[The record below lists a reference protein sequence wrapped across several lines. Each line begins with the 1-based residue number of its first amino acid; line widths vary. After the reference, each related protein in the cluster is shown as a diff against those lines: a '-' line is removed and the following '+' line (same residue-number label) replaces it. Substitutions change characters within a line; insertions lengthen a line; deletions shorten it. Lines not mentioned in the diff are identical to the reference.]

1 MEEALELLSID
12 CGLSSDIHFSQKRI
26 AAKRN
31 RSRWS
36 RASARRCDKEVE
48 PVESEDP
55 DDPDDP
61 DDPVPKERRE
71 SDRESEVME
80 EVSA

>member
-12 CGLSSDIHFSQKRI
+12 CGLNSDAHFSQKRI

-36 RASARRCDKEVE
+36 RVSATRSADNVE
-48 PVESEDP
+48 PVESVES

-61 DDPVPKERRE
+61 KEGGE
-71 SDRESEVME
+71 SNVASSLEKAV
-80 EVSA
+80 VNL